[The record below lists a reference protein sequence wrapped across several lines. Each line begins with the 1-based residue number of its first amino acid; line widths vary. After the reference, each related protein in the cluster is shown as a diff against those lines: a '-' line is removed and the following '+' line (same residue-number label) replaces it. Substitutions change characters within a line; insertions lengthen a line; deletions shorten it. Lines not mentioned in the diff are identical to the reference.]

1 MTTKQKYSAYPV
13 DYRAKEMAT
22 IARWILAGES
32 GSVIGL
38 GGAGKSNF
46 LAFLCKRHEVLANYL
61 APAEKQLALVLVDL
75 NNLPNDD
82 LNTFFRV
89 ILRSF
94 YEAQP
99 QLSHLEPKLV
109 EAVEQLYR
117 KVEEKTDPF
126 LSQSALRELLL
137 HFQAYETRVVL
148 VFDPF
153 DRFCQTASPQMLD
166 NLRGLRDGFKSTLSY
181 LAGLRY
187 DLPHLVK
194 SINTTEVYEILDT
207 HRCWLGTMSED
218 DAAWVISQRETA
230 TGQTFMPEMRKRLI
244 ELTGG
249 YPALL
254 RAASLWMAGMHL
266 SGDVP
271 DMADWDDLLFAEST
285 IQNRLIDLRQGLTGV
300 EEATLFALQT
310 TLSLKSSKDR
320 QESLRQIVDKYGNSL
335 AELVNKGL
343 CLGPDAGWQLSSPL
357 IARFVLAM
365 EGVSSGGVWRDSVT
379 GRFYQG
385 EAELGNLTK
394 KERQLLGFFL
404 ENPQKICTIDH
415 LIEGAWVEEVADGV
429 SDETVQQTIRQVR
442 KKIELNP
449 AKPRYVVTVRGEGYY
464 FDPDGSPS
472 QS

>member
-1 MTTKQKYSAYPV
+1 
-13 DYRAKEMAT
+13 
-22 IARWILAGES
+22 
-32 GSVIGL
+32 
-38 GGAGKSNF
+38 
-46 LAFLCKRHEVLANYL
+46 
-61 APAEKQLALVLVDL
+61 
-75 NNLPNDD
+75 
-82 LNTFFRV
+82 
-89 ILRSF
+89 
-94 YEAQP
+94 
-99 QLSHLEPKLV
+99 
-109 EAVEQLYR
+109 
-117 KVEEKTDPF
+117 
-126 LSQSALRELLL
+126 
-137 HFQAYETRVVL
+137 
-148 VFDPF
+148 
-153 DRFCQTASPQMLD
+153 
-166 NLRGLRDGFKSTLSY
+166 
-181 LAGLRY
+181 
-187 DLPHLVK
+187 
-194 SINTTEVYEILDT
+194 
-207 HRCWLGTMSED
+207 
-218 DAAWVISQRETA
+218 
-230 TGQTFMPEMRKRLI
+230 
-244 ELTGG
+244 
-249 YPALL
+249 
-254 RAASLWMAGMHL
+254 MHL